1 MTRIS
6 MTVNGVLREADV
18 ENRRLLADVLREDFG
33 LTGTKLGCAH
43 GVCGSCTVHVD
54 GTPIR
59 SCLSFAVQAD
69 GRAVRTVEGL
79 AAAGQELHP
88 LQQAFWEAHGLQ
100 CGFCTPGF
108 LMTAAKL
115 VEDGGPLDEA
125 AVRERLAGNICR
137 CTGYDTIV
145 QAVVRA
151 AEGLRAPAQVE
162 AGA

>member
-18 ENRRLLADVLREDFG
+18 EDRRLLADVLREDFG

-88 LQQAFWEAHGLQ
+88 LQQAFREAHGLQ